1 MIRKIVIIIV
11 IVTYTT
17 ESLWIR
23 GSKTKKVINVVGLVN
38 NGGYNAIDF
47 LQSIFQVFLLYSYK
61 MQHVSANRKLSKQSL
76 IILKV

>member
-47 LQSIFQVFLLYSYK
+47 LQSIF
-61 MQHVSANRKLSKQSL
+61 
-76 IILKV
+76 